1 MSKHGLQR
9 HISETTISGFTH
21 RRPGSRGVHDET
33 SERHPTAIWPQR
45 TPDTSA
51 RLRRGCRCW
60 RRHLRCSSPWPAG
73 RGLPGRASTGGC
85 CSWPHNGGRR
95 LRVDHDARRCPVAA
109 ALQRRRRW
117 RRLASQGRSEE
128 ARRGGCAL
136 RRGRRRSPG
145 SAHAA
150 CLPLELDRPLGD
162 LLSRRPVEAL
172 LHRGR
177 LDTIDDL
184 PDLPPLPHLGVVL
197 EGRPA
202 LISKVSSLSTSRRRG
217 RPTNPRP
224 HVAASVAHRL
234 FGHAVQALPRREL
247 LVVTVDLHILHS
259 LALRT
264 LACPPL
270 LLRMRRAV
278 LDHPRL
284 MARFLQVVDEIDAIL
299 EAVHA
304 AKIHVDGTSRKCAGI
319 LQETHH
325 VPIRPKDA
333 ALFQAGRVL
342 HAT

>member
-1 MSKHGLQR
+1 MGCKDTYQKQIFQGSLTGGQAQEVYTMR
-9 HISETTISGFTH
+9 PPRDTQPPSG
-21 RRPGSRGVHDET
+21 RKGP
-33 SERHPTAIWPQR
+33 R
-45 TPDTSA
+45 TPP
-51 RLRRGCRCW
+51 LGCTEA
-60 RRHLRCSSPWPAG
+60 AG
-73 RGLPGRASTGGC
+73 TGGDACGAAAPGLPGGAFPGG
-85 CSWPHNGGRR
+85 PPLAAAAAG
-95 LRVDHDARRCPVAA
+95 HDARRCPVAA
-109 ALQRRRRW
+109 ALQRRRRR
-117 RRLASQGRSEE
+117 RRLASQGRREE

-145 SAHAA
+145 AAVA

-202 LISKVSSLSTSRRRG
+202 LISKVSSLSTSRMRG

-224 HVAASVAHRL
+224 YVAASVPHRL

-259 LALRT
+259 RALRT

-299 EAVHA
+299 EAVQA

>member
-9 HISETTISGFTH
+9 HISDKTISGLAN
-21 RRPGSRGVHDET
+21 RRPSSRGVHDET
-33 SERHPTAIWPQR
+33 SKRHPTAVWPQR
-45 TPDTSA
+45 TRDTYVG
-51 RLRRGCRCW
+51 LRRGCRCW
-60 RRHLRCSSPWPAG
+60 RRRLRCSNPWPAG
-73 RGLPGRASTGGC
+73 RGFPGRASAGGC
-85 CSWPHNGGRR
+85 CCWPQSRGRR
-95 LRVDHDARRCPVAA
+95 LRVDHDARRCPVAV
-109 ALQRRRRW
+109 ALQRRRRR
-117 RRLASQGRSEE
+117 RRLASQGRHEE
-128 ARRGGCAL
+128 ARRGCCVL

-145 SAHAA
+145 GAAVA
-150 CLPLELDRPLGD
+150 CLLLELDRPLGD

-197 EGRPA
+197 EGRPV
-202 LISKVSSLSTSRRRG
+202 LISRVSSVSTSKRRG

-224 HVAASVAHRL
+224 YVAASVAHRL

-299 EAVHA
+299 ESVHA
-304 AKIHVDGTSRKCAGI
+304 AKIHVDGTSSKCARI

-333 ALFQAGRVL
+333 ALFQALRIL